1 MIATKTTNG
10 SGPANGAADIVLEI
24 KNLKTHFHTEDGVVK
39 AVDGVDF
46 FVKRGEVLGLVGESG
61 CGKSVT
67 CFSILRLVGSPGKIL
82 DGEVIF
88 EGRDL
93 LKLAERDMVKVRGDR
108 IAMIFQQPQSS
119 LNPVFKV
126 GDQIA
131 ESLTTHRGL
140 SYKAAWERA
149 VELMV
154 LVGIP
159 DAGRRAHAYPHELSG
174 GMAQRV
180 MIAMAL
186 ACEPELLI
194 ADEPTT
200 ALDVTVQAQ
209 ILRLLAELQKDL
221 GLGILLITHDL
232 GIVARVADRVSVMYA
247 GKVVESAPTAEL
259 FRAPRHPYTRGLLS
273 CVPVPGKVKRDE
285 PLGSIPGVVP
295 RIPPGFIGCAFRDR
309 CGFAEAACAADIPRR
324 NVGPA
329 HEALCIL
336 PEGARA

>member
-149 VELMV
+149 V
-154 LVGIP
+154 
-159 DAGRRAHAYPHELSG
+159 
-174 GMAQRV
+174 
-180 MIAMAL
+180 
-186 ACEPELLI
+186 
-194 ADEPTT
+194 
-200 ALDVTVQAQ
+200 
-209 ILRLLAELQKDL
+209 
-221 GLGILLITHDL
+221 
-232 GIVARVADRVSVMYA
+232 
-247 GKVVESAPTAEL
+247 
-259 FRAPRHPYTRGLLS
+259 
-273 CVPVPGKVKRDE
+273 
-285 PLGSIPGVVP
+285 
-295 RIPPGFIGCAFRDR
+295 
-309 CGFAEAACAADIPRR
+309 
-324 NVGPA
+324 
-329 HEALCIL
+329 
-336 PEGARA
+336 